1 MKKQADFACFIFI
14 WDFFHA
20 IHAFFLTPPAKTVDF
35 SPALAETSSDHLQL
49 CHFFI
54 MAHTKSAQK
63 RIRQTEVRTE
73 RNRAAKSRIRT
84 LRKKVSEALSA
95 GDKTAA
101 TTAVSELA
109 SAVDKAAKAL
119 AATGA

>member
-1 MKKQADFACFIFI
+1 
-14 WDFFHA
+14 
-20 IHAFFLTPPAKTVDF
+20 
-35 SPALAETSSDHLQL
+35 
-49 CHFFI
+49 

-84 LRKKVSEALSA
+84 LRKKVADALTA

-101 TTAVSELA
+101 TA
-109 SAVDKAAKAL
+109 AAKIAL
-119 AATGA
+119 NNKCKMLCLRVMRISFIEDCLPLYFFKPVTTFQKKVESKFCWKRTEGRAKL